1 MARQTAAQKKAAVE
15 AAAVESTGSDL
26 VASIDALLP
35 DLVQTKPQDFEV
47 DSRDILAPRIKAASP
62 ASEAVSAG
70 LVPLYS
76 LFAQKGQ
83 DDEEPQVLVEP
94 VKDLKAEL
102 TKNPN
107 YGVKVY
113 VLKMYKNLSASV
125 NPADWSQE
133 QRQDGE
139 LRTWRFGDPGAP
151 QFAKVQYNYVLFVPE
166 SDDNDMPHNLL
177 LKSTSI
183 STARQ
188 VNSLLFQR
196 LNDGRPLFTT
206 AFRLVPEKRERE
218 RGGQTQRWA
227 VIRAR
232 EVDATVEEIKAAA
245 VLAAQVADREV
256 EVVSGEV
263 VGGVESVSEQAPAI

>member
-15 AAAVESTGSDL
+15 AAAQESVGTDL
-26 VASIDALLP
+26 AQSIENLLP
-35 DLVQTKPQDFEV
+35 DLVQTKVQDFDV

-76 LFAQKGQ
+76 LFAQKGA
-83 DDEEPQVLVEP
+83 DDEDPQVLVE
-94 VKDLKAEL
+94 VSKTGKVDLEKD
-102 TKNPN
+102 PD
-107 YGVKVY
+107 YGLKVY

-139 LRTWRFGDPGAP
+139 LRTWRFGDPSAP
-151 QFAKVQYNYVLFVPE
+151 QFAKVQYNYVLYVPE
-166 SDDNDMPHNLL
+166 SDDSDMPHNLL
-177 LKSTSI
+177 LKSTSVG
-183 STARQ
+183 TARQ
-188 VNSLLFQR
+188 INSVLFQR
-196 LNDGRPLFTT
+196 LNEGRPLVTT
-206 AFRLVPEKRERE
+206 AFRLHPEKKERD
-218 RGGQTQRWA
+218 RGGQVQRWA

-232 EVDATVEEIKAAA
+232 EVEASIEEIKAAA

-256 EVVSGEV
+256 ETVSGEV
-263 VGGVESVSEQAPAI
+263 VGPQGFAEEAPAI